1 MQAIPDHTRLTA
13 IAVVWNDFIAFSI
26 FFQWL
31 SKKKEKASKM
41 KIFNEGIPQLVN

>member
-31 SKKKEKASKM
+31 SKKKRKGKQDENIQWRNSST
-41 KIFNEGIPQLVN
+41 G